1 MFAIVAAILFAVALL
16 LELLDTGTEIIAVLT
31 LGGFL
36 ALALHFVVP
45 LPWRREAGRG
55 PLQ

>member
-1 MFAIVAAILFAVALL
+1 MFAIVAAILFAVAML

-31 LGGFL
+31 LGGLL

-45 LPWRREAGRG
+45 VNTPWRRG